1 MSITRRRIILDER
14 DMLRNFISES
24 FETVAKVCGGS
35 SLIHLFAHI
44 YISEGKKV
52 GNSLVCFQEQAKLC
66 AKKAYGQT

>member
-52 GNSLVCFQEQAKLC
+52 GNSFQEQAKLC